1 MNRWSQLGN
10 KQPTDNRHYTLKI
23 SGFLRFV
30 VNLEKMNYT
39 ISLFVSEC
47 TIRVGSAVHSTRL
60 FLYTKQHVGNQFLS
74 LTCLRYTCNL
84 PRFVKMEGLCFI
96 TSAAHL

>member
-23 SGFLRFV
+23 SGFIRFV

-47 TIRVGSAVHSTRL
+47 TIGSVPLCIQCHYCSDHWGLLAPHFISTTPCCY
-60 FLYTKQHVGNQFLS
+60 FLPGPASAEWLS
-74 LTCLRYTCNL
+74 D
-84 PRFVKMEGLCFI
+84 
-96 TSAAHL
+96 

>member
-23 SGFLRFV
+23 SGFIRFV

-47 TIRVGSAVHSTRL
+47 TIVGSAVHSKTPYAAQRREINC
-60 FLYTKQHVGNQFLS
+60 YHVTGVSPCGYCQ
-74 LTCLRYTCNL
+74 
-84 PRFVKMEGLCFI
+84 
-96 TSAAHL
+96 

>member
-23 SGFLRFV
+23 SGFIRFV

-39 ISLFVSEC
+39 HEGRSLLL
-47 TIRVGSAVHSTRL
+47 IHKG
-60 FLYTKQHVGNQFLS
+60 
-74 LTCLRYTCNL
+74 
-84 PRFVKMEGLCFI
+84 
-96 TSAAHL
+96 

>member
-23 SGFLRFV
+23 SGFVRFV

-47 TIRVGSAVHSTRL
+47 TITMFA
-60 FLYTKQHVGNQFLS
+60 K
-74 LTCLRYTCNL
+74 
-84 PRFVKMEGLCFI
+84 
-96 TSAAHL
+96 